1 MDMDEN
7 NVGALAVGAF
17 RLLSCRVEELAE
29 CIDKANLDLV
39 ELEALINEVEGQK
52 RACNKLLK
60 ALRQRVGTTHMASE
74 IATVLN
80 ES

>member
-1 MDMDEN
+1 MDEN
-7 NVGALAVGAF
+7 NVGVLAVGVF
-17 RLLSCRVEELAE
+17 RLLNCQVKELAE

-60 ALRQRVGTTHMASE
+60 ALRQRAGTTQMASK
-74 IATVLN
+74 IAAVLN